1 MPGSGRAEGESGV
14 GLERRGQ
21 IGAARL
27 PAPLRA
33 APAFDPCPGAVGD
46 DPADHATIAGG
57 RGQDQLRPSMWM
69 MWTSIGH
76 ASVGLAP
83 VLIVLW
89 PVRAVASD
97 GFDHPFSYRS
107 LRFPFEVGF
116 EHHDGTTRS

>member
-1 MPGSGRAEGESGV
+1 MPGSGRAEGESGSALSAV
-14 GLERRGQ
+14 DKSALPVSQSLSGPPQLSTHALEPSETTR
-21 IGAARL
+21 
-27 PAPLRA
+27 P
-33 APAFDPCPGAVGD
+33 
-46 DPADHATIAGG
+46 DHATIAGG